1 MEKKIMSQFQMTHV
15 ALVGARMDA
24 FRAYGYRQRSEMAM
38 RRIVPDAVRDALEE
52 PAQLSLLDALAK
64 TLPFWVHN
72 AITDHGIPERKQL
85 LMSLRRFEGELLDNR
100 NNEVVAAVLSAGF
113 RNRPLDPL
121 HLPDSM
127 PLRQRCALLL
137 HIDPWKDA
145 YRRLEREFSETLWEN
160 EEALENWVATA
171 RAEPEL
177 SPSDAA

>member
-1 MEKKIMSQFQMTHV
+1 MSQFQMTHV

-24 FRAYGYRQRSEMAM
+24 FMAHGYRLRSELAM
-38 RRIVPDAVRDALEE
+38 RRIVPEAVVEALQEPAQPSLRDAL
-52 PAQLSLLDALAK
+52 AR
-64 TLPFWVHN
+64 TLPFWIHN
-72 AITDHGIPERKQL
+72 AITDPGIPARKQL

-113 RNRPLDPL
+113 RNRSLDPL

-127 PLRQRCALLL
+127 PLRQRCALLMQ
-137 HIDPWKDA
+137 IEAWKDA
-145 YRRLEREFSETLWEN
+145 YQRLETEFSRALCEDMK
-160 EEALENWVATA
+160 ALENWVATA